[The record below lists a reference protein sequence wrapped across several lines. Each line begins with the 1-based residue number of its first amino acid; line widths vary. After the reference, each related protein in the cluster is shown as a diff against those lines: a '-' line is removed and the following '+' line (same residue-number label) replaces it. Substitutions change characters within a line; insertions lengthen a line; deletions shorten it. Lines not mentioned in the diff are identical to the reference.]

1 METNRRRKIRSG
13 KEFDHLFPPPT
24 GEDKTIKA
32 KASVDDTMAL
42 IQRSMPAVRWHTEKI
57 ADILKG
63 RTREE
68 TCSNIWHFVYHHIQ
82 YKRDKEGVEQIRSP
96 RRTWSERQTGV
107 DCDCYTEFIS
117 SILLNLG
124 IPHRARITK
133 YPKKY
138 PEEPRWQHVYPIV
151 LKAGREHSSLEDR
164 DDYIVLDCV
173 KEDFDDEQPY
183 LECKDYSMR
192 LDYLDGIEQETIIDE
207 NIDYVEHDNVDLA
220 DIASLH
226 DDDEEV
232 GSLLKKVVKKATTTV
247 ASNVKTVANNA
258 ASNVKAASTKVASN
272 VKAATKT
279 VAAQVKTTAQKVG
292 DKVGDGIRVINRYVN
307 PATILLRNGFLL
319 AMKINLMNVA
329 GRLRY
334 AYLTDAQAQAKGI
347 NVNELNKVR
356 SIKDRAE
363 TVYWQAG
370 GKKENLK
377 KAILQG
383 KGNRDKKVPLS
394 GLGGLDGSDNVYADR
409 DEYNII
415 HSDNVEGLGEIA
427 SATAITAATAA
438 VAAIAGALKQVT
450 GLFAQGGGE
459 EQAFQSETDNAGTA
473 ATAPSSIPDDEDAFT
488 YEDTSYSEPEAAP
501 FTLPAPIAAPIQN
514 AVSKLV
520 SNFIAPVST
529 QPQSGQVNT
538 ATLSTDTSSNTYEDP
553 TDSSSAST
561 AESALPDQLTPTGSR
576 SLATQSTATNV
587 ATKNQSAL
595 SPKEGVL
602 KKTTT
607 WIKQN
612 PGKSLLVAGG
622 IVAGGIL
629 VVKALSSNTKS
640 TNGLSGLP
648 KSKSK
653 DKKKVQR
660 RKKHGQKHNKVK
672 KQILL

>member
-24 GEDKTIKA
+24 QEDQTIKA
-32 KASVDDTMAL
+32 AASVEDTMAL
-42 IQRSMPAVRWHTEKI
+42 IQKTVPQTLWHTKKI
-57 ADILKG
+57 AAVLKG
-63 RTREE
+63 RSLEE
-68 TCSNIWHFVYHHIQ
+68 TCSNIWHFVYRHIQ
-82 YKRDKEGVEQIRSP
+82 YKRDKEGIEQIRSP

-117 SILLNLG
+117 SILYNLG
-124 IPHRARITK
+124 IPHVARITK
-133 YPKKY
+133 YPKRY
-138 PEEPRWQHVYPIV
+138 PEVPRWQHVYPIV
-151 LKAGREHSSLEDR
+151 PKVGREHTGLEDR
-164 DDYIVLDCV
+164 DDYIVIDCV

-183 LECKDYSMR
+183 LECKDYTMR
-192 LDYLDGIEQETIIDE
+192 LDYLDGIEYEQAPDE

-220 DIASLH
+220 DIASMYE
-226 DDDEEV
+226 DDEEV
-232 GSLLKKVVKKATTTV
+232 GSLLKKVSSAVKKATTNV
-247 ASNVKTVANNA
+247 ASTVKTTATKAASTVKSAAANT
-258 ASNVKAASTKVASN
+258 ASNVKAAS
-272 VKAATKT
+272 KT
-279 VAAQVKTTAQKVG
+279 VAAHVKTTAQKAG
-292 DKVGDGIRVINRYVN
+292 DKIGDGIRVINRYVN

-347 NVNELNKVR
+347 SISELNKVR

-383 KGNRDKKVPLS
+383 KGNKDKKVPLNGLS
-394 GLGGLDGSDNVYADR
+394 GMDGLDNVYADM

-415 HSDNVEGLGEIA
+415 HSNNIEGLGEIA

-450 GLFAQGGGE
+450 GLFVQGGNE

-488 YEDTSYSEPEAAP
+488 YEDTSYSEPESVP
-501 FTLPAPIAAPIQN
+501 FTVPTATVAPKIAAPVQSAISKI
-514 AVSKLV
+514 VSA
-520 SNFIAPVST
+520 FAPSS
-529 QPQSGQVNT
+529 QSEQ
-538 ATLSTDTSSNTYEDP
+538 SNTPTPDSFSNEQQIDP
-553 TDSSSAST
+553 TTASSP
-561 AESALPDQLTPTGSR
+561 ESALPDQLTTPGSK
-576 SLATQSTATNV
+576 SLATQSTAANL
-587 ATKNQSAL
+587 ATKNQSTS
-595 SPKEGVL
+595 SPKEGFL

-607 WIKQN
+607 WVKKN
-612 PGKSLLVAGG
+612 PGKTLLVAGG
-622 IVAGGIL
+622 IVAGGIFL
-629 VVKALSSNTKS
+629 AKALSSPAKNNTS
-640 TNGLSGLP
+640 GLSGLS

-653 DKKKVQR
+653 GKSSRKKKR
-660 RKKHGQKHNKVK
+660 KLKKHPVK